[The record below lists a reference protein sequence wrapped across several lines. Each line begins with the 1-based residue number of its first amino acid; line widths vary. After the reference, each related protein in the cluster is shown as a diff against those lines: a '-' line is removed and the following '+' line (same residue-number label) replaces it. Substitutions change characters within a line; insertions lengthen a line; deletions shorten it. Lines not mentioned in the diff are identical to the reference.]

1 MSRPAEWF
9 AFLIGDFMDTFTDLY
24 TRAAKFCGV
33 NPKNIP
39 VDLLVDLKRDVN
51 RGIAKIFTDARV
63 GYTQKTLT
71 SDLVANQ
78 QYYQIAPDCIRPT
91 TVQVEATGLFATL
104 PLIEVPTIAMWNQV
118 NVWPQLSFPWPTYYF
133 VRGHSQIG
141 LWPQPGAAQTG
152 GLIVTYEALPP
163 EMAIDDISSTS
174 NIYTQANPTVP
185 VTASVTND
193 SNLVSFSE
201 PIINVPCNNLYF
213 MTTDGT
219 DGHTYQVASIT
230 DESHIVLG
238 QNFQLPGATSATA
251 QFRIGQMED
260 LPDMVQLA
268 GAYNAAAQFYAGRK
282 DTQTE
287 QDYLALFQQ
296 CLDSFRQSFSA
307 RSTSRVASDMGI
319 TGMNAWDYM
328 GLGPVSPGY

>member
-1 MSRPAEWF
+1 
-9 AFLIGDFMDTFTDLY
+9 MDTFTDLY

-39 VDLLVDLKRDVN
+39 ADLLVDLKRDVN
-51 RGIAKIFTDARV
+51 RGISKIFTDARV

-71 SDLVANQ
+71 SSLVANQ
-78 QYYQIAPDCIRPT
+78 QYYQLPPDCIRPT
-91 TVQVEATGLFATL
+91 TIQVVANGLFATL
-104 PLIEVPTIAMWNQV
+104 PLIEVPTIAKWNQI

-133 VRGHSQIG
+133 VRGHSQVG
-141 LWPQPGAAQTG
+141 LWPTPGSAQSN
-152 GLIVTYEALPP
+152 GLIVTYEAKPP
-163 EMAIDDISSTS
+163 EMAIDDISSMVNSYTS
-174 NIYTQANPTVP
+174 NNPTIP
-185 VTASVTND
+185 VTATVAND
-193 SNLVSFSE
+193 SNLVSFSQ
-201 PIINVPCNNLYF
+201 PIISVPNNNLYF

-219 DGHTYQVASIT
+219 DGNVYSVLSIPT
-230 DESHIVLG
+230 TSSIQLA
-238 QNFQLPGATSATA
+238 QNFQLPGNTSATA

-268 GAYNAAAQFYAGRK
+268 GSYYAAAQFYAGRK

-296 CLDSFRQSFSA
+296 CLDSFRQSYSA